1 METSGVSFTES
12 DACTAVEL
20 RSTTT
25 AVRKVDMVF
34 ACWVRGWKRCTTPS
48 CQQKEQR
55 ASPRHKTSRKK
66 YQQLFHHHLLH
77 TTRHT
82 FLLQTPPPQGQHT
95 PWQTRP
101 STSNS
106 LNSWPS
112 TLPANSSSRTSST
125 PSRRTSTA
133 RRACTSLARA
143 QLCGGSTPTRS
154 PLPPLQ
160 RPLAMHHLPPPCPW
174 TIRTECSLSRAPPL
188 SNSSS
193 FSTSTAMELAAR
205 SEVK

>member
-1 METSGVSFTES
+1 MS
-12 DACTAVEL
+12 DPLPAEREERPQDTRQVE
-20 RSTTT
+20 RNINNFSTTT
-25 AVRKVDMVF
+25 
-34 ACWVRGWKRCTTPS
+34 
-48 CQQKEQR
+48 
-55 ASPRHKTSRKK
+55 
-66 YQQLFHHHLLH
+66 YYLLH
-77 TTRHT
+77 TVHHT
-82 FLLQTPPPQGQHT
+82 LLLQTPPHQGQHT

-154 PLPPLQ
+154 PLPPQQ
-160 RPLAMHHLPPPCPW
+160 RPLAMHLLPPPCPW
-174 TIRTECSLSRAPPL
+174 TIRTECSLYRAPPS

-193 FSTSTAMELAAR
+193 FSNSTAVELAAP
-205 SEVK
+205 SEVKWSTCRFFTVSSSFFFFYFYLS